1 MRTNFASVNMCYDK
15 LRFLSKIMYFN
26 LFLSMFHNPQPSV
39 WNCLCNLHSKYVVFC
54 FVSEML
60 SVDALLFK
68 IQGSRIRSVP
78 CCCFLL
84 GVFLAFYRVLTC
96 TRSAIQ
102 QVVYEAALNI
112 WLSVQNPVE
121 LDRKSS
127 SFPTKLLFHPCANE
141 LRMKCLYV
149 NPQIYM
155 RTFYLISQLAEWP

>member
-1 MRTNFASVNMCYDK
+1 
-15 LRFLSKIMYFN
+15 
-26 LFLSMFHNPQPSV
+26 MF
-39 WNCLCNLHSKYVVFC
+39 
-54 FVSEML
+54 

-68 IQGSRIRSVP
+68 IPSLSVRSVP

-84 GVFLAFYRVLTC
+84 GAFLAFYRVLTC

-102 QVVYEAALNI
+102 QVVYEAPLNI
-112 WLSVQNPVE
+112 WLSVQYPVE
-121 LDRKSS
+121 LDGKSS
-127 SFPTKLLFHPCANE
+127 SFPTTLLFHPRANS